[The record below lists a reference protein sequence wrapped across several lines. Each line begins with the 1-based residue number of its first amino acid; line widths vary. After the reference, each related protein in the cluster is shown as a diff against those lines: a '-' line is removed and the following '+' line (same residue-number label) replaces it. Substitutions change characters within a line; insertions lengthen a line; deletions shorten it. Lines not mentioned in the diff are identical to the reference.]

1 MQFERKARSQ
11 LVQNGAGKGRGVDK
25 YYKNDHNSHNKRY
38 MEDTRMKTAAISELK
53 ASLSE
58 YLSKVKAGEEVL
70 VTDRGKPVA
79 KIIPIKR
86 SELELPSH
94 IIDMERAGLI
104 SIGKGELPADFWDMS
119 RPKDR
124 KGQALYNLL
133 KEREEGR

>member
-1 MQFERKARSQ
+1 
-11 LVQNGAGKGRGVDK
+11 
-25 YYKNDHNSHNKRY
+25 
-38 MEDTRMKTAAISELK
+38 MKTAAISELK

-86 SELELPSH
+86 EEIELPSH
-94 IIDMERAGLI
+94 LIDLERAGLI
-104 SIGKGELPADFWDMS
+104 SIGKGKLPINFWDMP

-124 KGQALYNLL
+124 KGLARCNLL
-133 KEREEGR
+133 TEREEGR